1 MKYFDWNATAPMLG
15 AALEEYR
22 RAGEAVWAN
31 PSTPYRAGV
40 RAHNELEAARARWG
54 EWFGVA
60 AEQVVFC
67 GGATEG
73 INGVLRSYAAVSRA
87 EDICVV
93 SAVEHPA
100 VQAAAEAFWGS
111 GRVERWP
118 VTAAGVAEPEW
129 LAERLAAGGV
139 GMVCLMAANNE
150 TGVRQPWE
158 AAAELCRERGVPLL
172 CDAVQMVGKCTEPLR
187 LGQATAMTV
196 SGHKFGGPRGV
207 GAVILRE
214 TGIAVR
220 LSHGG
225 AQEAGR
231 RAGTEDLPGILA
243 MTRAMAVRMEEP
255 PEDPVGL
262 WRDELEAALREA
274 WGEEVVIHGE
284 GAPRLWNVS
293 SLALPGQSA
302 TRWIQQLDRRGF
314 AVSGGSACSTGR
326 EGPSPVLAA
335 MGVDE
340 ATARRTVRISSGW
353 GMQEKDWREL
363 RSALLELGEAARR
376 AGGEGGAGT
385 VITIP

>member
-1 MKYFDWNATAPMLG
+1 
-15 AALEEYR
+15 
-22 RAGEAVWAN
+22 
-31 PSTPYRAGV
+31 
-40 RAHNELEAARARWG
+40 
-54 EWFGVA
+54 
-60 AEQVVFC
+60 
-67 GGATEG
+67 
-73 INGVLRSYAAVSRA
+73 
-87 EDICVV
+87 
-93 SAVEHPA
+93 
-100 VQAAAEAFWGS
+100 
-111 GRVERWP
+111 
-118 VTAAGVAEPEW
+118 
-129 LAERLAAGGV
+129 
-139 GMVCLMAANNE
+139 
-150 TGVRQPWE
+150 
-158 AAAELCRERGVPLL
+158 
-172 CDAVQMVGKCTEPLR
+172 
-187 LGQATAMTV
+187 MTV
-196 SGHKFGGPRGV
+196 SGHKLGGARGV
-207 GAVILRE
+207 GALILRE

-225 AQEAGR
+225 AQEGGR

-255 PEDPVGL
+255 PEDSVGL
-262 WRDELEAALREA
+262 WRDEWEAALREA

-363 RSALLELGEAARR
+363 RSAVLELGEAARKN
-376 AGGEGGAGT
+376 GGSGGAGT